1 MGGINVTHRN
11 NGAHISFI
19 KDILVCVLPAM
30 AGTEKQKRKGIRADS
45 FPLYN
50 RWGWLLLL
58 IVHPYFYLISAA

>member
-50 RWGWLLLL
+50 RWGW
-58 IVHPYFYLISAA
+58 